1 MVRGGESPGNRS
13 SAWAFPPDDQAL
25 SSISSVL
32 LGTVFIL
39 LNSGFF
45 NWKWISKNT
54 ELIGLARGLNT
65 HHLLNMMLWGRGEGF
80 GCKGAFLRS
89 STEEAQVADSGC
101 TGGRGTADE
110 RLMNARTTGR
120 GERRGHTARSFAP
133 FYFWG

>member
-1 MVRGGESPGNRS
+1 MGSPQGTG
-13 SAWAFPPDDQAL
+13 AQHGL
-25 SSISSVL
+25 SPQMTGSVIYQL
-32 LGTVFIL
+32 CTFSTVFIL

-65 HHLLNMMLWGRGEGF
+65 HHSLNMMLWGRGEGF
-80 GCKGAFLRS
+80 RCKGAFLRS

-101 TGGRGTADE
+101 AGGRGTADE
-110 RLMNARTTGR
+110 RLMSARTTGR
-120 GERRGHTARSFAP
+120 GERRGRTARSFAP